1 MEGKDFRLN
10 EKCVTECT
18 DRMKDMLQN
27 NQSEW
32 KYAIEQADWK
42 KGMI

>member
-10 EKCVTECT
+10 EKFVTECT

-27 NQSEW
+27 NQSE
-32 KYAIEQADWK
+32 
-42 KGMI
+42 